1 MKIGRFT
8 LSGVSIALLIVQLL
22 VVSSI
27 AGKYFYQ
34 RWRCPR
40 VWTRAAAID
49 PILPMRGRY
58 LSLQLT
64 VDGCQST
71 LPSAK
76 FATFPRDVN
85 GAIEPGPYALR
96 PQPVLFRANLKV
108 ENNQLV
114 ALQVE
119 GQEDPNVGEEIS
131 AAPGAPCGQ
140 MQLSDPVDFYI
151 ADTAKSP
158 LPLQPGHELQ
168 PGPELWI
175 EVTVPPTGPPRPLQL
190 ALKDN
195 GAWKPLAF

>member
-8 LSGVSIALLIVQLL
+8 LSGVSIVLLTIQLL

-27 AGKYFYQ
+27 AGKYLWQ

-49 PILPMRGRY
+49 PDLPMRGRY
-58 LSLQLT
+58 LSLHLT

-85 GAIEPGPYALR
+85 GAIKPGPYVLR
-96 PQPVLFRANLKV
+96 PQPVLFSANLKV
-108 ENNQLV
+108 EDNQLV
-114 ALQVE
+114 ALRVE
-119 GQEDPNVGEEIS
+119 GQEDSGAGEEIS
-131 AAPGAPCGQ
+131 AAPGAPCNQ

-158 LPLQPGHELQ
+158 LPLQPNQ
-168 PGPELWI
+168 ELWI
-175 EVTVPPTGPPRPLQL
+175 EVTVPPKGPPRPLQL
-190 ALKDN
+190 ALKDS
-195 GAWKPLAF
+195 GAWKPLE

>member
-8 LSGVSIALLIVQLL
+8 LSGVSIALLMIQLFI
-22 VVSSI
+22 VSSI
-27 AGKYFYQ
+27 AGKYLWQ

-49 PILPMRGRY
+49 PDLPMRGRY

-85 GAIEPGPYALR
+85 GAVKPGPYVLR
-96 PQPVLFRANLKV
+96 PHPVTFRADLKV
-108 ENNQLV
+108 QNNQLV
-114 ALQVE
+114 ALRVE

-131 AAPGAPCGQ
+131 AAPGAPCNQ
-140 MQLSDPVDFYI
+140 IQLSDPVDFYI

-158 LPLQPGHELQ
+158 LPLQLNQ
-168 PGPELWI
+168 ELWI

-195 GAWKPLAF
+195 GVWKPLDF